1 MQYKYYTLVTGA
13 SEGLGKA
20 LALECAKRKM
30 CLVLVSL
37 PNEGLHTLATFI
49 QKNYDVDVLYYEY
62 DLTHIQ
68 DCKQL
73 FLDLK
78 KKNIIIQ
85 YLINNAGLGNLDLF
99 EQKDISFYEKMIT
112 LNNTTLISL
121 THLFKMQINTNQP
134 AYVLNVGSIGGFF
147 HMPSKTI
154 YGATKAFVLS
164 FSKALRLEWAPQ
176 NIHVSVLC
184 PGGMN
189 TNLRVLRTNR
199 NTTGLAK
206 YSIMNPEDV
215 ASVAIAKWLKGK
227 AVIIPGK
234 INRLLILINQ
244 ILPLSIKNK
253 IVLKQFHKLLNRVE
267 QSKSAEI
274 N

>member
-1 MQYKYYTLVTGA
+1 
-13 SEGLGKA
+13 
-20 LALECAKRKM
+20 
-30 CLVLVSL
+30 
-37 PNEGLHTLATFI
+37 
-49 QKNYDVDVLYYEY
+49 
-62 DLTHIQ
+62 
-68 DCKQL
+68 
-73 FLDLK
+73 
-78 KKNIIIQ
+78 
-85 YLINNAGLGNLDLF
+85 
-99 EQKDISFYEKMIT
+99 
-112 LNNTTLISL
+112 
-121 THLFKMQINTNQP
+121 
-134 AYVLNVGSIGGFF
+134 
-147 HMPSKTI
+147 MPSKTI

-234 INRLLILINQ
+234 INRLLIFINQ
-244 ILPLSIKNK
+244 VLPLGIKNK